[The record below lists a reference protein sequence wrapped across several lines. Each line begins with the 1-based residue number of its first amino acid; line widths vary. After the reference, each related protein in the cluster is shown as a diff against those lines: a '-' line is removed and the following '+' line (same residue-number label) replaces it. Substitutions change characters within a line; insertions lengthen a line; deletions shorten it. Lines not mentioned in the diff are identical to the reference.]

1 MSFVGLLYCRL
12 FGLSWNECTREN
24 SVGTYEKCSAG
35 ISFIVLSF
43 RFICMSQQN
52 STTLSF
58 LFAEREQGGL
68 HESRVMKSIFFRNAS
83 HLVAEKARVCCFYPY
98 KEAYM
103 SLSFKQTVDSDIPIP
118 PQMVDQIIN
127 AMSHFKEMVLEVPN
141 WWRYLSVSFVVLKIL
156 TIRHRA
162 YSLPISWSPT
172 IAHSLGSSNVTL
184 VFCSRVMNLKYISPT
199 WPCYVSL

>member
-12 FGLSWNECTREN
+12 FGLSWNECTREIPLEH
-24 SVGTYEKCSAG
+24 TKY
-35 ISFIVLSF
+35 VLRESHL
-43 RFICMSQQN
+43 
-52 STTLSF
+52 LSYLLD
-58 LFAEREQGGL
+58 LFACPNKILQLCPFYLQR
-68 HESRVMKSIFFRNAS
+68 ESRVVYMSRVLWKAYSSEIS
-83 HLVAEKARVCCFYPY
+83 HLVAEKARMCCFYPY

-127 AMSHFKEMVLEVPN
+127 DMSHFKEMVLEVPN
-141 WWRYLSVSFVVLKIL
+141 WWRYLSVSCVVLKIL
-156 TIRHRA
+156 TVRHRA

-184 VFCSRVMNLKYISPT
+184 VFGSRVMNPKYRNPT